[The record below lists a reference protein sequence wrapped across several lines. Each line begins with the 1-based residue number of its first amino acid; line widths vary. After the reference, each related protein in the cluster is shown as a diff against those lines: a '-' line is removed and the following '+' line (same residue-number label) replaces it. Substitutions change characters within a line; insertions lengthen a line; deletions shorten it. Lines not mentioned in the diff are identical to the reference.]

1 MNLPALRGYAAP
13 MPVSRAVTAR
23 GALAGAVAATVWAAQ
38 QPLDRQVF
46 GVPYDDCELLG
57 TAVTRGRWALPL
69 GWALHVVNGALFG
82 ALYANV
88 APRVP
93 LPSWARGPA
102 AGMVENAALWP
113 ATALVPAL
121 HPAGADLPKLW
132 GSGPAFAQA
141 TWRHLL
147 FGTVLGELERR
158 LNAEPEPEIPAY
170 ESVVSPNGD
179 GTLEPATV
187 VGLVVPESD

>member
-1 MNLPALRGYAAP
+1 MAF
-13 MPVSRAVTAR
+13 STTVTAR

-38 QPLDRQVF
+38 QPLDQRVF

-57 TAVTRGRWALPL
+57 KAVTRGRWSGPL
-69 GWALHVVNGALFG
+69 GWALHAANGALFG
-82 ALYANV
+82 AIYANV

-102 AGMVENAALWP
+102 AGMAEHVASWP
-113 ATALVPAL
+113 GTALVPRL
-121 HPAGADLPKLW
+121 HPTGGELPQLW
-132 GSGPAFAQA
+132 GSGPALAQA

-158 LNAEPEPEIPAY
+158 LNAAPEAEPVAFEAVVSTNGHGSLEHAAVVGFVAPEP
-170 ESVVSPNGD
+170 D
-179 GTLEPATV
+179 
-187 VGLVVPESD
+187 